1 MPDSEQREDATR
13 MEGGQ
18 PGGEGWA
25 SRMVLAR
32 FELRSLGAEL
42 CNGGIGELHTLKYR
56 VFLGY
61 LGCISFQGGVS
72 MPGLSRPVPLL
83 LCSP

>member
-18 PGGEGWA
+18 PGGDGWA

-32 FELRSLGAEL
+32 FELRFLGAEL
-42 CNGGIGELHTLKYR
+42 GSGGDQGAAHTE
-56 VFLGY
+56 
-61 LGCISFQGGVS
+61 I
-72 MPGLSRPVPLL
+72 
-83 LCSP
+83 